1 MLLLLCASCLCAG
14 SGADTARDESTAE
27 HTVPQ
32 HDSTAVDTSVAADSS
47 VAADTS
53 VAAPSSAAGSAEAMD
68 VQCPEGIHTG
78 DVVLVR
84 TSGGEEMEVT
94 VPVGIG
100 CERPCEASH
109 RVCTALLLHCAA
121 HELRHRLSHALR
133 CTLCLGREIFS
144 LFDCPKERA
153 LLTRRRCQRAHRWWS
168 HALTVRT
175 MNSICCLC
183 HVQPA
188 WVRAYECILRPVCP
202 HANVAAVAPN
212 NPSFQTVIFPGS
224 RGKPGK

>member
-109 RVCTALLLHCAA
+109 RVCTALL
-121 HELRHRLSHALR
+121 S
-133 CTLCLGREIFS
+133 TLCGTRAAPPPFSCSALHVMLRPGDIFTVR
-144 LFDCPKERA
+144 LPERA
-153 LLTRRRCQRAHRWWS
+153 GTPDTPS
-168 HALTVRT
+168 
-175 MNSICCLC
+175 M
-183 HVQPA
+183 PA
-188 WVRAYECILRPVCP
+188 GTPVVVTCPDGAYYE
-202 HANVAAVAPN
+202 
-212 NPSFQTVIFPGS
+212 
-224 RGKPGK
+224 